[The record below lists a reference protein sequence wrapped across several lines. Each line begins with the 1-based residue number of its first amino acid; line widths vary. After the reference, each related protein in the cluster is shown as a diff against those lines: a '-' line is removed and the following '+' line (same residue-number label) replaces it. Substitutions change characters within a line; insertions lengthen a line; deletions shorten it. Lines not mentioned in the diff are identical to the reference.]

1 MLRKVLDAAAAG
13 PDPAWVGCPYA
24 TLLHST
30 AATSLQEG
38 QTKTSNSGHTPSLGI
53 VWSCFMVFPQQSQ
66 TGADEPWGAVYEDSS
81 AAVGD
86 TPLDAGMCYSSK
98 RSERARAH

>member
-1 MLRKVLDAAAAG
+1 MLRKPILI
-13 PDPAWVGCPYA
+13 PAWVGSPYT

-53 VWSCFMVFPQQSQ
+53 VRPCFMAFPQQPQ
-66 TGADEPWGAVYEDSS
+66 TGAKLRWGAVYGDSS
-81 AAVGD
+81 AAVRD
-86 TPLDAGMCYSSK
+86 APLDAGMFYSFK
-98 RSERARAH
+98 QSERARAHRNLA